1 MTTHPWRHAR
11 FVWAQRGAAGNLGFA
26 SRHASSFTGPPTLGR
41 FKQTPVGR
49 RVIRSVN
56 LQSQTEPQTREC
68 GPHVLRGRRD
78 QENPR

>member
-56 LQSQTEPQTREC
+56 PSITDRTADTR
-68 GPHVLRGRRD
+68 VWAARSAWST
-78 QENPR
+78 